1 MAGRA
6 IWRDVEHAVSHGIK
20 GSRDAL
26 DRARSKARELGERG
40 ALRLDLM
47 QLERQRA
54 RMFEKLGMLIQERL
68 EVRGQATVSQ
78 ATPGVKALLVQID
91 DVTGRCA
98 EKRDALE
105 KLGAHEIPSPS
116 VTRDVA
122 DE

>member
-68 EVRGQATVSQ
+68 EVRGQVTVSQ

-91 DVTGRCA
+91 DVTRRCA

-116 VTRDVA
+116 VTRDAA